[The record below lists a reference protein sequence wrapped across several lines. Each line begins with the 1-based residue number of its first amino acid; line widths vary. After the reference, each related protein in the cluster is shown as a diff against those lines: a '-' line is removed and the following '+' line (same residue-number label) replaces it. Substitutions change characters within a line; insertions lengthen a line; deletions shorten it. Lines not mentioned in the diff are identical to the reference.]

1 MQTFSGECVCGPW
14 VGQKLAHTSKV
25 KTLLRN
31 IPGAEPVVI
40 GEYKLN
46 DYGQWHWWPTE
57 EYSAANILF
66 GPARS

>member
-1 MQTFSGECVCGPW
+1 
-14 VGQKLAHTSKV
+14 V